1 VETQTLTQHSS
12 YDQLEEGISI
22 GELFHI
28 LKTRLKWIILTFILV
43 MGAAFAYLNYVTP
56 MYESE
61 VTILVESL
69 QKGSD
74 FESMLLGQSSAKIS
88 TEVELTLSRSNIEKA
103 LKKLD
108 LSQYYSEDG
117 QPYSNEGVVG
127 NVKSRTNVSTVK
139 DTNIVRIKVTDQN
152 PQFARDFANALAE
165 SYNELLG
172 SIARNNKT
180 VQKEF
185 IQSQIPINNEQLQNA
200 ADALGRFR
208 EESNYIQLSDKSKL
222 LSAKIAYF
230 QLRRE
235 PLALQLN
242 ESDLI
247 IEMHLNSLNG
257 SKVEL
262 ISYDKIIEDANVHSI
277 LDSYQQR
284 SREFILYEAIQEG
297 LTEES
302 ERMFVLQSSLNQ
314 TSKTL
319 LDRINFLINDS
330 LKDNDP
336 LVVYTAFELA
346 KAYHQKALT
355 VATINVLEAIE
366 LTYSEELIQLPLLE
380 RQLLDLERDVQVYET
395 LRMRL
400 MELLEE
406 VKIAEAAVAGSVTI
420 VDPAIITV
428 NKADKAIPVSP
439 KRMLTLAIAALL
451 GGALGVLFA
460 FFMEMIDST
469 IKDEQTLRRIA
480 GPNRPIL
487 GWIPL
492 LSFSTELRIPS
503 LIVYND
509 PLSFEAERYK
519 LIANNLSFGTL
530 RSNRRIFGITSSS
543 IGEGKSTVAAN
554 VATSL
559 AMNGLRV
566 LLLEGDLRLPQLE
579 TFFNLKRNKKGLV
592 DVVNGEAT
600 LEEVIIQPIKDVPL
614 LHLLAPGQLPPLPSA
629 IFTSSAYVELLN
641 SLLKNYDY
649 ILIDTPPLVFASE
662 LMTIAQHVDGMAVNV
677 RSGISSKGAVREL
690 LDNFELADI
699 NVVGVI
705 FNGVIESK
713 MGGYY
718 SGGRY
723 YTYRGSGYA
732 KRYYSNRYNSDQSG
746 KKSKQS
752 TLVKRGYRK
761 AFLKDLKLREKQR
774 HSGTEEAIKPYLM
787 ATETVIEKV
796 VMQDHEIDPLTRI
809 ESDIYARGKVDPKE
823 VDNSSS

>member
-1 VETQTLTQHSS
+1 
-12 YDQLEEGISI
+12 
-22 GELFHI
+22 
-28 LKTRLKWIILTFILV
+28 
-43 MGAAFAYLNYVTP
+43 
-56 MYESE
+56 
-61 VTILVESL
+61 
-69 QKGSD
+69 
-74 FESMLLGQSSAKIS
+74 
-88 TEVELTLSRSNIEKA
+88 
-103 LKKLD
+103 
-108 LSQYYSEDG
+108 
-117 QPYSNEGVVG
+117 
-127 NVKSRTNVSTVK
+127 
-139 DTNIVRIKVTDQN
+139 
-152 PQFARDFANALAE
+152 
-165 SYNELLG
+165 
-172 SIARNNKT
+172 
-180 VQKEF
+180 
-185 IQSQIPINNEQLQNA
+185 
-200 ADALGRFR
+200 
-208 EESNYIQLSDKSKL
+208 
-222 LSAKIAYF
+222 
-230 QLRRE
+230 
-235 PLALQLN
+235 
-242 ESDLI
+242 
-247 IEMHLNSLNG
+247 
-257 SKVEL
+257 
-262 ISYDKIIEDANVHSI
+262 
-277 LDSYQQR
+277 
-284 SREFILYEAIQEG
+284 
-297 LTEES
+297 
-302 ERMFVLQSSLNQ
+302 
-314 TSKTL
+314 
-319 LDRINFLINDS
+319 
-330 LKDNDP
+330 
-336 LVVYTAFELA
+336 
-346 KAYHQKALT
+346 
-355 VATINVLEAIE
+355 
-366 LTYSEELIQLPLLE
+366 
-380 RQLLDLERDVQVYET
+380 
-395 LRMRL
+395 

-460 FFMEMIDST
+460 FFIEMIDST

-600 LEEVIIQPIKDVPL
+600 LEEVIIQPLKDVPL

-629 IFTSSAYVELLN
+629 IFTSNAYVELLN

-732 KRYYSNRYNSDQSG
+732 KRYYSNRYNSDQNG

-809 ESDIYARGKVDPKE
+809 ESDIYARGKVDPKA

>member
-1 VETQTLTQHSS
+1 MDYFDIHFS
-12 YDQLEEGISI
+12 DGCN
-22 GELFHI
+22 
-28 LKTRLKWIILTFILV
+28 
-43 MGAAFAYLNYVTP
+43 FAYLNYVTP

-139 DTNIVRIKVTDQN
+139 DTNIVRIKVTDQS

-257 SKVEL
+257 SKIKL

-314 TSKTL
+314 ASKNL

-336 LVVYTAFELA
+336 LIVYTAFELA

-366 LTYSEELIQLPLLE
+366 LTYSEELIQLPLW
-380 RQLLDLERDVQVYET
+380 
-395 LRMRL
+395 
-400 MELLEE
+400 
-406 VKIAEAAVAGSVTI
+406 S
-420 VDPAIITV
+420 
-428 NKADKAIPVSP
+428 
-439 KRMLTLAIAALL
+439 
-451 GGALGVLFA
+451 
-460 FFMEMIDST
+460 DSC
-469 IKDEQTLRRIA
+469 
-480 GPNRPIL
+480 
-487 GWIPL
+487 
-492 LSFSTELRIPS
+492 
-503 LIVYND
+503 
-509 PLSFEAERYK
+509 
-519 LIANNLSFGTL
+519 
-530 RSNRRIFGITSSS
+530 S
-543 IGEGKSTVAAN
+543 I
-554 VATSL
+554 
-559 AMNGLRV
+559 
-566 LLLEGDLRLPQLE
+566 
-579 TFFNLKRNKKGLV
+579 
-592 DVVNGEAT
+592 
-600 LEEVIIQPIKDVPL
+600 
-614 LHLLAPGQLPPLPSA
+614 
-629 IFTSSAYVELLN
+629 
-641 SLLKNYDY
+641 
-649 ILIDTPPLVFASE
+649 
-662 LMTIAQHVDGMAVNV
+662 
-677 RSGISSKGAVREL
+677 
-690 LDNFELADI
+690 
-699 NVVGVI
+699 
-705 FNGVIESK
+705 
-713 MGGYY
+713 
-718 SGGRY
+718 
-723 YTYRGSGYA
+723 
-732 KRYYSNRYNSDQSG
+732 
-746 KKSKQS
+746 
-752 TLVKRGYRK
+752 
-761 AFLKDLKLREKQR
+761 
-774 HSGTEEAIKPYLM
+774 
-787 ATETVIEKV
+787 
-796 VMQDHEIDPLTRI
+796 
-809 ESDIYARGKVDPKE
+809 
-823 VDNSSS
+823 